1 MICGYDRNMPLVR
14 IQTNAQLQKNEETAL
29 ATSATTVV
37 AEVLGKPESV
47 TMAVVETGLS
57 MTFGGTP
64 EPTALFEVEGIELG
78 GEPAEGLCQGL
89 SDLAEEKLG
98 VPASRTFVK
107 LGNVPR
113 GYWAGNRK
121 VY

>member
-1 MICGYDRNMPLVR
+1 MIPTCHWLEFR
-14 IQTNAQLQKNEETAL
+14 QTPQLQKNEETAL

-37 AEVLGKPESV
+37 AELLGKPESV
-47 TMAVVETGLS
+47 TMAVVETGLP

-64 EPTALFEVEGIELG
+64 EPTVLFEVEGIELD
-78 GEPAEGLCQGL
+78 GEPAEGLCIVL

-98 VPASRTFVK
+98 VPADRTFLK

>member
-1 MICGYDRNMPLVR
+1 MICGYDPNMPLVR

-37 AEVLGKPESV
+37 AELLGKPESV
-47 TMAVVETGLS
+47 TMAVVETGLP

-64 EPTALFEVEGIELG
+64 EPTVLFEVEGIELD
-78 GEPAEGLCQGL
+78 GEPAEGLCIGL

-98 VPASRTFVK
+98 VPADRTFLK